1 MEKELSILI
10 KVLRLTLFKT
20 SHIVCFQKNMKLEDE
35 IESKNAMMAEMEE
48 MNSDLRKRME
58 ESGHLLK
65 IENCK
70 LRIMK

>member
-1 MEKELSILI
+1 
-10 KVLRLTLFKT
+10 
-20 SHIVCFQKNMKLEDE
+20 MKLEDE

-65 IENCK
+65 IENGK